1 MVATQ
6 KSILFGKLK
15 QLGNPRNLKYSRA
28 TLQQVSD
35 ELAYILASQVAEVK
49 AEVKAVPVPRRRV
62 AVVSIRSQLWNE
74 LKALGN
80 PRNLKYSS
88 SGTAVLSRELERIRT
103 PAQQLVAVFVVA
115 HFQIQ
120 IMDGKRRADTRD
132 IRAFQEV
139 SVATV
144 QETKRQFSGGPLVM
158 SADRTGPIAERWG
171 FINTHN
177 NVLSAGGLLSLLS
190 LNPVD
195 GKHEIGAFDLFNH
208 GLTATAENI
217 QPTIG
222 DDIGKYFKYGAVCRG
237 EYWRADSCVISLFME
252 YWAGKLPKLAN
263 MADARLCLETL
274 YKIATDLDLIEGQP
288 APVSLNQCRA
298 LCDTYKIGIRAL
310 DNAGKLIFMYDSPKI
325 SKKIVG
331 GSIWYILVHDSH
343 IWNITAECLPSV
355 QAHCKPQISRGL
367 LSQIQNAVES
377 DDISAKIIPEF
388 KHPPAPDGLGKVF
401 VHSVAD
407 ILTLKVVATPN
418 GPPNMETTVVCSG
431 GLKSEQCMVE
441 LWRRKLLPAY
451 ISMHSGIVSSFTI
464 RLPNM
469 LAVRVIDSAKL
480 INAGD
485 QIVADSFN
493 SFRLTKF
500 ENELYKLR
508 KHYMPRAGLSHYSD
522 SLRDLF
528 GEYSRGARQC
538 SLRFDNADTLTEI
551 DIQRAYTSAMLA
563 IDKIPV
569 FSVFDVLRPLTPL
582 GQSATGVLGARVA
595 DNAPKL
601 NLFAF
606 YLITVEFEHLDAILF
621 PQMTDF
627 VIGSTLAYADS
638 IGRPYTIVGV
648 VEPSIIHKLDTSNPI
663 HDLYNDPDVSD
674 ADRKNIVNIIYGNAN
689 TGKKTKQIAKAFG
702 NIEDARVCST
712 DGGYRVPISD
722 VGFIAVRSGSAQL
735 NSGYLPLARIIL
747 ESNRVLL
754 HRMAT
759 ATNAIAVNVDCI
771 YISAESDSTATAIKQ
786 LKSVG
791 FAFFGD
797 GYTKIGKLRVGT
809 KPNPKYM
816 EYKRHMNPLNALP
829 IPLPYKICNRIEL
842 VAEMATTL
850 GDWSEVDDI
859 IARSGNVAL
868 EGRVPG
874 SGKTHLALEYI
885 RRHGLMKSHI
895 IVAPWNTLV
904 ADITAKGFNSMTL
917 HKLLGKSV
925 EADEAKA
932 DEAKAKDETK
942 AYAKKGANLDDIIYI
957 YFDEA
962 YLYNIVAL
970 GWIAKFI
977 RTVPPTIQFM
987 MAGDPGQLT
996 PINQNLAVDA
1006 GQYYENIFAELFPT
1020 RIVLCQ
1026 SKRITDPLERTKMVE
1041 LCDMLADSK
1050 TAPATIL
1057 AEFKH
1062 VRFEDLTAD
1071 DFKFQH
1077 ISAINTTRDN
1087 VNNRAHSLLG
1097 KPLYEIGQTLLGTG
1111 SYAFAGGV
1119 IRSNEPYK
1127 VVAINEACKMLTVS
1141 CNTSNTVGGTMFM
1154 TFSQAS
1160 KWLRY
1165 GYCRSCHSVQGLTYN
1180 DRIYIHNTTHSMA
1193 TKIWLRTAVSRCTSL
1208 NIIIVQ

>member
-28 TLQQVSD
+28 TLQQVSN
-35 ELAYILASQVAEVK
+35 ELDFALALTSQRQQVGEAKAVPAEVAE
-49 AEVKAVPVPRRRV
+49 AKAVPVRRRG
-62 AVVSIRSQLWNE
+62 AVVANVRGQLWSE
-74 LKALGN
+74 LKQLGN
-80 PRNLKYSS
+80 PRNLKYSNS
-88 SGTAVLSRELERIRT
+88 NTAILSRELERIRT
-103 PAQQLVAVFVVA
+103 PVADVFAVA

-139 SVATV
+139 SVSTV
-144 QETKRQFSGGPLVM
+144 QETKRIFSGGPLVM

-177 NVLSAGGLLSLLS
+177 NVLSAGGLLSLIS
-190 LNPVD
+190 LNQVD

-208 GLTATAENI
+208 PLTATAENV

-222 DDIGKYFKYGAVCRG
+222 DDIGKYFKYGAICRG
-237 EYWRADSCVISLFME
+237 EFWRADSCVISLFME
-252 YWAGKLPKLAN
+252 YWTGKLAKLAN
-263 MADARLCLETL
+263 MADL
-274 YKIATDLDLIEGQP
+274 YKIATGLDLIEGQP

-310 DNAGKLIFMYDSPKI
+310 DNAGKLIFMYDAPKI

-331 GSIWYILVHDSH
+331 GSIWYILVHNSH
-343 IWNITAECLPSV
+343 IWNISPECLPSV

-367 LSQIQNAVES
+367 LSQIQNARES
-377 DDISAKIIPEF
+377 DDISATIIPEF

-401 VHSVAD
+401 VSSVDD
-407 ILTLKVVATPN
+407 ILELKPLQTST
-418 GPPNMETTVVCSG
+418 GFNMDCTVICSG
-431 GLKSEQCMVE
+431 GLKSEQCMAD
-441 LWRRKLLPAY
+441 LWRANMLPAY
-451 ISMHSGIVSSFTI
+451 VSMHSGIVSSFTV
-464 RLPNM
+464 RLPN
-469 LAVRVIDSAKL
+469 LLSVRVVDSAKL

-500 ENELYKLR
+500 ETELYKLR

-538 SLRFDNADTLTEI
+538 SLKFSNHETLTEI
-551 DIQRAYTSAMLA
+551 DIQRAYTSGMLA
-563 IDKIPV
+563 ITKIPV
-569 FSVFDVLRPLTPL
+569 FSVFDVLRPYDGEPL
-582 GQSATGVLGARVA
+582 
-595 DNAPKL
+595 NPM
-601 NLFAF
+601 AF
-606 YLITVEFEHLDAILF
+606 YLINVEFEHLDAILF
-621 PQMTDF
+621 PIMTDF
-627 VIGSTLAYADS
+627 VIGSTLVYADK
-638 IGRPYTIVGV
+638 IGRPYTIVGI
-648 VEPSIIHKLDTSNPI
+648 VEPSIIHKLDTGNPI
-663 HDLYNDPDVSD
+663 QDLYNDPDVSD
-674 ADRKNIVNIIYGNAN
+674 ADRKTIVNIIYGNAN
-689 TGKKTKQIAKAFG
+689 TSKKTKQIAKPFG
-702 NIEDARVCST
+702 NIEDARSC
-712 DGGYRVPISD
+712 GGYRVPISD

-735 NSGYLPLARIIL
+735 NSGYLPLARMIL
-747 ESNRVLL
+747 EANRVLL

-759 ATNAIAVNVDCI
+759 ACNGAGTTIAVNVDCI
-771 YISAESDSTATAIKQ
+771 YISADTVATSEAIKQ

-791 FAFFGD
+791 FGFFGD
-797 GYTKIGKLRVGT
+797 GFAKIGKLRVGT

-816 EYKRHMNPLNALP
+816 EYKRYMITAIIQLP
-829 IPLPYKICNRIEL
+829 IPLPYKICNRIILDNE
-842 VAEMATTL
+842 EATTL

-859 IARSGNVAL
+859 IINRQSGNIAL

-904 ADITAKGFNSMTL
+904 ADIAARGFNAMTL

-932 DEAKAKDETK
+932 DEAEAKTTH
-942 AYAKKGANLDDIIYI
+942 ARKGANLDDILYI

-970 GWIAKFI
+970 GWISRFI
-977 RTVPPTIQFM
+977 KTAPPTIQFM
-987 MAGDPGQLT
+987 MAGDPGQLS

-1006 GQYYENIFAELFPT
+1006 GLYYERIFAELFPT

-1026 SKRITDPLERTKMVE
+1026 SKRITDPLERSKMVE
-1041 LCDMLADSK
+1041 LCNILADSK
-1050 TAPATIL
+1050 TLPADIL
-1057 AEFKH
+1057 ARSNGFRHIK
-1062 VRFEDLTAD
+1062 FDDLTAD
-1071 DFKFQH
+1071 DFKYQH
-1077 ISAINTTRDN
+1077 ISAINPTRDN

-1127 VVAINEACKMLTVS
+1127 VVAINEARKMLTVS
-1141 CNTSNTVGGTMFM
+1141 ATSLHTSNTVGGTMFM
-1154 TFSQAS
+1154 TFAQAS
-1160 KWLRY
+1160 KWVRY

-1180 DRIYIHNTTHSMA
+1180 DRIYIHNTNHSMA
-1193 TKIWLRTAVSRCTSL
+1193 TKTWLRTAISRCTSL
-1208 NIIIVQ
+1208 DIVIVE